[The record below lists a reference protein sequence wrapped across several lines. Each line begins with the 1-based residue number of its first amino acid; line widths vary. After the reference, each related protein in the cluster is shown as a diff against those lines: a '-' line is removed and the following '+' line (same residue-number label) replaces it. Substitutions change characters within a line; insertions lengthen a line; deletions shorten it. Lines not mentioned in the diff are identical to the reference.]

1 MRSLFGNQNLD
12 KAVALSILLLLLLLV
27 YVLFSSFYLDGLREI
42 ESETEILRKKTERV
56 DSILAQEKFYQDE
69 IQKVKKKYKQS
80 KNFLNSSQPSTASS
94 EIQNTLKSIISRNT
108 RAKILTVKPFPVVQN
123 DGYSEVSVEIRMK
136 AVNHQEIQ
144 KMLYLIE
151 NELPLIIIKD
161 IDITRASVAYKS
173 ILGQSKDAS
182 DMSMTFVASSFF
194 RDASNL

>member
-1 MRSLFGNQNLD
+1 MHSLFGNQNLD
-12 KAVALSILLLLLLLV
+12 KAVALSILLMLLLLT

-42 ESETEILRKKTERV
+42 ESETEILRKKTQRV
-56 DSILAQEKFYQDE
+56 DSILAKEKLYQDE
-69 IQKVKKKYKQS
+69 IQKVKKQYKQS

-94 EIQNTLKSIISRNT
+94 EIQNKLKSIISRNT
-108 RAKILTVKPFPVVQN
+108 QAKILTVKPFPVVQN

-161 IDITRASVAYKS
+161 IDITRTSVAYKS
-173 ILGQSKDAS
+173 ILAQSKDAS
-182 DMSMTFVASSFF
+182 DMNMTFVASSFF